1 MTAPRP
7 SDLPTI
13 VLVVL
18 DTARRDRFGCYGY
31 PRPTTPTVDSLARGG
46 TRFDAMVANAPW
58 TLPSHASLFTGL
70 YPTQH
75 GSQWRTGPKP
85 RPTIGP
91 TMAQWLGALGYD
103 TWCVTNNGMIGE
115 RTTLS
120 RGFDTFAYRLDL
132 ERGRTRRLRR
142 ARKVAFGGDSGGR
155 VVNRW
160 MRERLSTA
168 RRPLFLFVN
177 YMECHWSY
185 APPPA
190 YVRKVGG
197 PRHRF
202 PNGMRYRAEV
212 AARVGPWQAL
222 AQATTR
228 DLEILSTYYD
238 AELANADHHL
248 EELLDTLGR
257 TGHLRD
263 DGRGIVLVTS
273 DHGEHLG
280 EHGLA
285 DHHGSLDELMTH
297 VPFVSWGPG
306 IVPSGTVREPLAE
319 FVDVLPS
326 LAALL
331 GVDPPAEYLERRRT
345 DLFGTGRDG
354 HSYAFTEWR
363 SWTDHERERLAARNP
378 AYTGFDA
385 LARDL
390 VAVRDDRMKL
400 VRGSDGSAGLFD
412 LREDPTEERNL
423 VTSRPQD
430 AARLGAQLDARLSEW
445 AAWEG
450 ITSDLTALE
459 REEIERRLEDLGYI

>member
-1 MTAPRP
+1 MTAPSA

-31 PRPTTPTVDSLARGG
+31 ARPTTPTVDSLARGG

-85 RPTIGP
+85 RPSVGP
-91 TMAQWLGALGYD
+91 TIAQWLGALGYD

-120 RGFDTFAYRLDL
+120 RGFDTYAYRLDL
-132 ERGRTRRLRR
+132 ERGQTRRLRR

-222 AQATTR
+222 AQATPR
-228 DLEILSTYYD
+228 DLEIVSTYYD
-238 AELANADHHL
+238 AELAHGDHHL

-285 DHHGSLDELMTH
+285 DHHGSVDELMTH

-306 IVPSGTVREPLAE
+306 IVSSGTVREPLAE
-319 FVDVLPS
+319 FVDRRPAGRGS
-326 LAALL
+326 TG
-331 GVDPPAEYLERRRT
+331 GVPAEAAHRPLRRRT
-345 DLFGTGRDG
+345 RRAQLRVHGVAVVDG
-354 HSYAFTEWR
+354 SRAR
-363 SWTDHERERLAARNP
+363 AARGEEP
-378 AYTGFDA
+378 RVPGIRRPGPRSGRRTRRPDE
-385 LARDL
+385 ARARL
-390 VAVRDDRMKL
+390 RRLRGAVRP
-400 VRGSDGSAGLFD
+400 S
-412 LREDPTEERNL
+412 
-423 VTSRPQD
+423 
-430 AARLGAQLDARLSEW
+430 
-445 AAWEG
+445 
-450 ITSDLTALE
+450 
-459 REEIERRLEDLGYI
+459 

>member
-1 MTAPRP
+1 
-7 SDLPTI
+7 
-13 VLVVL
+13 
-18 DTARRDRFGCYGY
+18 
-31 PRPTTPTVDSLARGG
+31 
-46 TRFDAMVANAPW
+46 
-58 TLPSHASLFTGL
+58 
-70 YPTQH
+70 
-75 GSQWRTGPKP
+75 
-85 RPTIGP
+85 
-91 TMAQWLGALGYD
+91 MAQWLAGLGYD

-120 RGFDTFAYRLDL
+120 RGFGTYAFRLDL

-160 MRERLSTA
+160 MRERLPKA

-202 PNGMRYRAEV
+202 PNGMRYRAEM
-212 AARVGPWQAL
+212 AARVGPWEAV
-222 AQATTR
+222 ARASER
-228 DLEILSTYYD
+228 DLEVLSTYYD
-238 AELANADHHL
+238 GELAHADHHL
-248 EELLDTLGR
+248 EELLDALGR

-263 DGRGIVLVTS
+263 DGRGLLLLAS

-285 DHHGSLDELMTH
+285 DHHASLDELMTT

-306 IVPSGTVREPLAE
+306 IVPSGDVRTSLAE

-326 LAALL
+326 IAALL
-331 GVDPPAEYLERRRT
+331 GVDPPAEYLDHRRT
-345 DLFGTGRDG
+345 DLFGAGRDG
-354 HSYAFTEWR
+354 HAYAFTEWR
-363 SWTDHERERLAARNP
+363 AWTDHERERLAARNP
-378 AYTGFDA
+378 AYGGFDA

-390 VAVRDDRMKL
+390 VAVRDTRMKL
-400 VRGSDGSAGLFD
+400 VRGSDGTAELYD
-412 LREDPTEERNL
+412 LLEDPAEEQN
-423 VTSRPQD
+423 VAATQPED
-430 AARLGAQLDARLSEW
+430 AARLGAQLDARLAEW
-445 AAWEG
+445 AGWEG
-450 ITSDLTALE
+450 ETATVTAAE
-459 REEIERRLEDLGYI
+459 RKEIERRLEDLGYI